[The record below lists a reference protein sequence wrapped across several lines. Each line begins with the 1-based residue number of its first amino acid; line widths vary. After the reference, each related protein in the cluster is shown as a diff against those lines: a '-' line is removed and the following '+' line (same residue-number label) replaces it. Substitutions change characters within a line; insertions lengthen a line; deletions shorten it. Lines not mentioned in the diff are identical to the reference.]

1 MMRLDKFLA
10 NSGIGTRKEVKKFLK
25 KNLVTVNDEIVK
37 KPEMHINPEEDVITF
52 DDIPIEYEPVVYLM
66 MNKPAGFVSATE
78 DDEHETVI
86 DIVPEYMHL
95 DLFPVGR
102 LDKDTEGL
110 LLLTNDGKF
119 SHQLMSPKQK
129 VAKKYYVEVSG
140 DFSEDAI
147 DIFKA
152 GIDLGDFTSS
162 PSELEIVENGED
174 SIAYVTIYE
183 GKFHQVKRMFHAIGC
198 EVTYLKRVQIAD
210 LELDDRLE
218 LGEYRHLL
226 EEDFKRLNLSV

>member
-25 KNLVTVNDEIVK
+25 KNLVSVNDEIVK
-37 KPEMHINPEEDVITF
+37 KPEMHINPEDDVITF

-66 MNKPAGFVSATE
+66 MNKPSGFVSATE

-140 DFSEDAI
+140 HISDDAI

-162 PSELEIVENGED
+162 PSELEFVENGEE

-210 LELDDRLE
+210 LELDERLE
-218 LGEYRHLL
+218 FGEYRHLL
-226 EEDFKRLNLSV
+226 EEDFKLLNLSV

>member
-10 NSGIGTRKEVKKFLK
+10 NAGIGTRKEVKKFLK
-25 KNLVTVNDEIVK
+25 KNLVSVNEEIVK

-66 MNKPAGFVSATE
+66 MNKPAGYISATE

-119 SHQLMSPKQK
+119 SHQLMSPKHK
-129 VAKKYYVEVSG
+129 VPKKYYVEVDG
-140 DFSEDAI
+140 HISENATE
-147 DIFKA
+147 IFKK

-162 PSELEIVENGED
+162 PSELEIIENDE
-174 SIAYVTIYE
+174 SSKAFVTIYE
-183 GKFHQVKRMFHAIGC
+183 GKFHQVKRMFQSIGC
-198 EVTYLKRVQIAD
+198 EVTYLKRIQIAD
-210 LELDDRLE
+210 LELDELLE
-218 LGEYRHLL
+218 LGEYRHLM
-226 EEDFKRLNLSV
+226 EEDFKLLNL

>member
-78 DDEHETVI
+78 DDEQETVI

-140 DFSEDAI
+140 HISDDAI

-162 PSELEIVENGED
+162 PSELEIVENGEE

-183 GKFHQVKRMFHAIGC
+183 GKFHQVKRMFHSIGC

-210 LELDDRLE
+210 LELDERLE

-226 EEDFKRLNLSV
+226 EEDFKFLNLSV